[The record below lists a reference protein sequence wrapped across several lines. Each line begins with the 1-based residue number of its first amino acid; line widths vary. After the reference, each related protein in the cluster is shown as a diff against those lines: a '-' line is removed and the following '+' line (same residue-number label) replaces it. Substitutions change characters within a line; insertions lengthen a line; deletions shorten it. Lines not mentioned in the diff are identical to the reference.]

1 MRATLVT
8 LLVAFSLLVGACAA
22 EEIPVD
28 ATITEETGAD
38 TEGEDHADET
48 EDEDHDDETEDEGHD
63 DDEADHDFWFGE
75 PADASDA
82 DRVIEIEAADDFSF
96 GPSAVSVAVG
106 ETVTFRVVNTGKI
119 PHDFT
124 IGDPEMQD
132 DHEAEMSGGEMHE
145 GEDPTA
151 MLVQPGDTRDL
162 TGTFTDSGPILIV
175 CHVRGHYAAGMKASL
190 EIDA

>member
-1 MRATLVT
+1 MKATLVI

-28 ATITEETGAD
+28 AAIAETD
-38 TEGEDHADET
+38 TEAADHGDET
-48 EDEDHDDETEDEGHD
+48 EDER
-63 DDEADHDFWFGE
+63 HDFWFGE
-75 PADASDA
+75 PADAANA

-96 GPSAVSVAVG
+96 IPSEVSVAVG

-124 IGDPEMQD
+124 IGDQEMQD
-132 DHEAEMSGGEMHE
+132 DHEAEMSGGDMHG
-145 GEDPTA
+145 GEDPNA
-151 MLVQPGDTRDL
+151 MLLQPGETREL
-162 TGTFTDSGPILIV
+162 TWTFTDSGTILIG
-175 CHVRGHYAAGMKASL
+175 CHVPGHYAAGMKASL